1 MKKVILFLFSLFFFC
16 YSVYADDFDITGEY
30 VTLYNMNEDTLL
42 YSKND
47 TKKTSIASLT
57 KMMTTL
63 VAIEEIDN
71 LDKIVTIKEK
81 DFEGIVG
88 YSKAGFKVGDKVT
101 YRDLLYGI
109 ILPSGADAVN
119 AVVNNTLGYDKF
131 IKKMNETAKKIGMND
146 TSYANP
152 IGKDDENNY
161 STSND
166 LAKLLKYALKNKTFK
181 TIFTT
186 KNYKTSNGL
195 NLESTVNRY
204 ENILNTNEIK
214 GAKSGFTKDAG
225 RCLASITTLNNV
237 DYLLVVINSSTT
249 SPYNA
254 IKDTITILKG
264 IRDKYEAHHKVK
276 ITDEAIKAAVEL
288 SSRYINDRYLP
299 DKAIDLMDEAASKV
313 KLASLTAPKEVKKIE
328 EKIGEIVKEKED
340 AINVQDFEKAAK
352 LRDKEQ
358 KEKEKLEK
366 VKLEWEQKNQI
377 KETKVTEE
385 DIAGIV
391 SNWTGVPVVKLT
403 EAEADKLKNLEA
415 ELHKRVIGQD
425 EAIVAV
431 AKAIRRGRVGL
442 KDPNRPIGS
451 FLFLGPTGVGKT
463 ELSKALAESLFGN
476 EDAMIR
482 IDMSEYMEGHSVSK
496 LIGSPPGYVGFDD
509 GGQLTEKIRRK
520 PYSVILFDEIEK
532 AHPDVMNMLLQ
543 ILDDGRL
550 TDAQGRTVNF
560 KNTVIIM
567 TSNIGARLITDKT
580 TLGFSAVD
588 KKDETQKEYESIK
601 KDVMGELKKQFRPE
615 FINRIDEIIVFHK
628 LNNEDIKQ
636 IIDIMIN
643 QVTKRMQEKGYNLE
657 IEDSVK
663 ELIAK
668 KGIDTNY
675 GARPLKRAIQNIL
688 EDRVAEE
695 ILDGNIKQN
704 KKAIIKAEDDKI
716 VIK

>member
-1 MKKVILFLFSLFFFC
+1 MKKVIFFLFSLFFFC

-71 LDKIVTIKEK
+71 LDKIVTIKER
-81 DFEGIVG
+81 DFEGTVG

-152 IGKDDENNY
+152 VGKDDENNY

-254 IKDTITILKG
+254 VKDTITIYDYYNNNYGYKNIINDDTFIKEIPVDFSKEKTYKITGSEDIEKYLKNNTEVTYKYVG
-264 IRDKYEAHHKVK
+264 SDKVTFNTKKGSKLGVVK
-276 ITDEAIKAAVEL
+276 IYDGDVLLATSNVYLENNIEYYPIITYIMIGIAVIFVL
-288 SSRYINDRYLP
+288 LI
-299 DKAIDLMDEAASKV
+299 
-313 KLASLTAPKEVKKIE
+313 VKKI
-328 EKIGEIVKEKED
+328 
-340 AINVQDFEKAAK
+340 
-352 LRDKEQ
+352 
-358 KEKEKLEK
+358 
-366 VKLEWEQKNQI
+366 
-377 KETKVTEE
+377 
-385 DIAGIV
+385 
-391 SNWTGVPVVKLT
+391 
-403 EAEADKLKNLEA
+403 
-415 ELHKRVIGQD
+415 
-425 EAIVAV
+425 
-431 AKAIRRGRVGL
+431 
-442 KDPNRPIGS
+442 
-451 FLFLGPTGVGKT
+451 
-463 ELSKALAESLFGN
+463 
-476 EDAMIR
+476 
-482 IDMSEYMEGHSVSK
+482 
-496 LIGSPPGYVGFDD
+496 
-509 GGQLTEKIRRK
+509 
-520 PYSVILFDEIEK
+520 
-532 AHPDVMNMLLQ
+532 
-543 ILDDGRL
+543 
-550 TDAQGRTVNF
+550 
-560 KNTVIIM
+560 
-567 TSNIGARLITDKT
+567 
-580 TLGFSAVD
+580 
-588 KKDETQKEYESIK
+588 
-601 KDVMGELKKQFRPE
+601 
-615 FINRIDEIIVFHK
+615 
-628 LNNEDIKQ
+628 
-636 IIDIMIN
+636 
-643 QVTKRMQEKGYNLE
+643 
-657 IEDSVK
+657 
-663 ELIAK
+663 
-668 KGIDTNY
+668 
-675 GARPLKRAIQNIL
+675 
-688 EDRVAEE
+688 
-695 ILDGNIKQN
+695 N
-704 KKAIIKAEDDKI
+704 KKKHRRRRR
-716 VIK
+716 